1 MKKPPA
7 PPRRRHLSK
16 EDEALWEHTAE
27 SLEPLRGKKARHH
40 PGAEEAHEAPAFAP
54 KSTKK
59 HDARPKA
66 AKPAEEPIPRPTATP
81 KSIPELNEF
90 DRKAARRLRQGQ
102 IEIEARIDLHGMRQ
116 HEAHISL
123 RRFLLSCSGRGLR
136 WVLVITG
143 KGGQRRQRDDSFGI
157 SESGVLRRNVPM
169 WLSQPELRAIGVSS
183 TTASISH
190 GGEGAL
196 YIQLRNPDRRRS

>member
-27 SLEPLRGKKARHH
+27 SLEPLRGKKSRHH
-40 PGAEEAHEAPAFAP
+40 PSVEEAHEAPAFAP
-54 KSTKK
+54 KSAKK
-59 HDARPKA
+59 HDAGPKA
-66 AKPAEEPIPRPTATP
+66 AKSAEKSIPQPTP
-81 KSIPELNEF
+81 KTVPELNEF
-90 DRKAARRLRQGQ
+90 DRKAARRLRREQ

-116 HEAHISL
+116 HEAHVSL

-143 KGGQRRQRDDSFGI
+143 KGGQRRQRDDSWGI
-157 SESGVLRRNVPM
+157 TESGVLRRNVPM
-169 WLSQPELRAIGVSS
+169 WLSEPELRTIVVSF
-183 TTASISH
+183 TTAAISH

-196 YIQLRNPDRRRS
+196 YIQLRNPERRRP